1 MNTEHCH
8 SFFTVSDPPYKNSLE
23 SIWYSTAKPPRTH
36 VPNPKKDA
44 KKGEPPKQEGPA
56 KAEAASQESPYDAM
70 RKRLREKT
78 RNGGNSTPTVK
89 SNSKLAM
96 KDLRAD
102 KVWTIGT
109 EDGGIIL
116 LVTKNTDFNSPGF
129 TKPFY
134 NKLRTN
140 PYLRDSAKVDLLADR
155 RSNDDPQ
162 MVWLCTKQNRSQG
175 GGEYVLHWNLYLH
188 FVASEVNDV
197 QFHKTWGGAMTELL
211 NRAGKKF
218 PWPASFEYKGDI
230 GMTTL
235 GEYLTIGDV
244 FDHIENVYFKAPGSK
259 MSRLDIANDPDI
271 IPLYFGQNE
280 ERNREYKEWYLCC
293 IGINPDQP
301 NCDLNAHPRG
311 QDNDKDLVEFARGA
325 FRQPTFLDRYFK
337 VVRVYGRRNRQP
349 R

>member
-1 MNTEHCH
+1 MELPKAFMTVVPEDTQDTNKSESILLSKETVKEFQLSYKDKLYIEGMINDFIKCRFFNNEPPDDESISSLPELILRRHINDLSCSSTSVCSTRNESDDWYPDYGSTGLMRMNTEHCH

-23 SIWYSTAKPPRTH
+23 SIWYSTAKTPRTH

-44 KKGEPPKQEGPA
+44 EKGEPPKQEGPA

-162 MVWLCTKQNRSQG
+162 TVWLCTK
-175 GGEYVLHWNLYLH
+175 
-188 FVASEVNDV
+188 
-197 QFHKTWGGAMTELL
+197 
-211 NRAGKKF
+211 
-218 PWPASFEYKGDI
+218 
-230 GMTTL
+230 
-235 GEYLTIGDV
+235 
-244 FDHIENVYFKAPGSK
+244 
-259 MSRLDIANDPDI
+259 
-271 IPLYFGQNE
+271 
-280 ERNREYKEWYLCC
+280 
-293 IGINPDQP
+293 
-301 NCDLNAHPRG
+301 
-311 QDNDKDLVEFARGA
+311 
-325 FRQPTFLDRYFK
+325 
-337 VVRVYGRRNRQP
+337 
-349 R
+349 